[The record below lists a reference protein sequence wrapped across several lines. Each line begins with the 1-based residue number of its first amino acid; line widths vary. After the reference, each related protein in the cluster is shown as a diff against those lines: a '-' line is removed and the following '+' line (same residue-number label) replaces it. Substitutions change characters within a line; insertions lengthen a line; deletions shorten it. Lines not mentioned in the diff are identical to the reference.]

1 MHEYIKIITGCDLRS
16 QLKYLE
22 GLLKKGCLYIGNKNS
37 DATVMCA
44 VTVRR
49 NTSAR
54 TVKKRMSVVSV
65 LLLPLLQQSISKAE
79 VWMVHNRF
87 GEYEYTLTQ
96 VNMLVLSH
104 WQCHNMST
112 IRTLHCP
119 RYRGK

>member
-22 GLLKKGCLYIGNKNS
+22 GLIKKGCLYIGNKNS

-54 TVKKRMSVVSV
+54 TVKIHCFLNSAIEHPVPKTVRPYPELSTMIV
-65 LLLPLLQQSISKAE
+65 LVQGSPGTSFWE
-79 VWMVHNRF
+79 N
-87 GEYEYTLTQ
+87 Y
-96 VNMLVLSH
+96 
-104 WQCHNMST
+104 
-112 IRTLHCP
+112 
-119 RYRGK
+119 